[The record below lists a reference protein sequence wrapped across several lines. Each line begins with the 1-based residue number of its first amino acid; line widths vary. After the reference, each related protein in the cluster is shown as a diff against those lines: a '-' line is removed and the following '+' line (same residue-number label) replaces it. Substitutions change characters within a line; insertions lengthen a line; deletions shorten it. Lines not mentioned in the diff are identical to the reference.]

1 MKKLSVVLALLLP
14 LPLHAGGN
22 AVQDGYWAAAKQEN
36 AGFKDFSATRGQTLY
51 AAKHGESACATCH
64 GDTPKAHGKHAKT
77 GKDILPLAPSAN
89 PERFRDAAK
98 VEKWFKRNCT
108 EVLNRACSAQ
118 EKGDFMAY
126 VLSVN

>member
-1 MKKLSVVLALLLP
+1 MKKLLIVFALLLP
-14 LPLHAGGN
+14 LQLHAGGN
-22 AVQDGYWAAAKQEN
+22 AVQDGYRAAAKQEG
-36 AGFKDFSATRGQTLY
+36 AGFKDFSATRGQALY
-51 AAKHGESACATCH
+51 AAKHGELACATCH

-98 VEKWFKRNCT
+98 VEKWFKRNCA

-126 VLSVN
+126 MLSVN

>member
-1 MKKLSVVLALLLP
+1 MKKLLIVFALLLP
-14 LPLHAGGN
+14 LQLHAGGN
-22 AVQDGYWAAAKQEN
+22 AVQDGYRAAAQQEG
-36 AGFKDFSATRGQTLY
+36 AGFKDFSATRGQALY
-51 AAKHGESACATCH
+51 AAKRGELACASCH
-64 GDTPKAHGKHAKT
+64 GDSPRAHGKHVKT

-89 PERFRDAAK
+89 SERFRDAAK